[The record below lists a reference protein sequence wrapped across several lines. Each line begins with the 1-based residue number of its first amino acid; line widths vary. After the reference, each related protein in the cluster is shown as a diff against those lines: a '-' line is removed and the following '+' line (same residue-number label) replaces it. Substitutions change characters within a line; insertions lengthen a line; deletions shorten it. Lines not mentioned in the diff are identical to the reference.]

1 MTQGKLAEK
10 LNVSRQN
17 ISKWD
22 QGSVYPEIE
31 RLIEI
36 CELFQCSID
45 QILREDM
52 ILNYEA
58 LRSNVIVANR

>member
-58 LRSNVIVANR
+58 LRSTVIVANR

>member
-36 CELFQCSID
+36 CELFQFSID

>member
-58 LRSNVIVANR
+58 LRSNVTVANG

>member
-1 MTQGKLAEK
+1 MIFEGTKNQFFFGLGLTRA
-10 LNVSRQN
+10 
-17 ISKWD
+17 
-22 QGSVYPEIE
+22 GSVYPEIE

>member
-36 CELFQCSID
+36 CELLQCSID